1 MTEYGKIPTRKRDNE
16 QDFSYR
22 GMTEYGKIPARKV
35 YFASLLIFSILAIAY
50 FLPGDLLSGFLP
62 SGVVRFRIAYP
73 VAVLFLGGLLAGL
86 DLRFALAFLFSCTGD
101 AFGAGGSFI
110 GQMGFFALAHVML
123 IWGFIKGLRVV
134 STGSTTARGKVVST
148 GSTTAEERLLSLS
161 KHCERVGV
169 GSTSGDRATWFRQDQ
184 QPQGQSQPPRRERV
198 WIGGGL
204 AAVAAV
210 FILACAIVLPSI
222 EDSVLVWG
230 CGIYA
235 LLICTMASLAMLQH
249 SPLFALG
256 ALLFVISDLILS
268 WDRFVG
274 SVACEKYL
282 IMVPYYIGQA
292 LLWLGAVSKNTTFA
306 HGNSEP

>member
-1 MTEYGKIPTRKRDNE
+1 MAEYGKIPT
-16 QDFSYR
+16 
-22 GMTEYGKIPARKV
+22 RKV

-73 VAVLFLGGLLAGL
+73 VAVLFLGGFLAGL

-123 IWGFIKGLRVV
+123 IWGFVRGLRVV
-134 STGSTTARGKVVST
+134 STGSTTAR
-148 GSTTAEERLLSLS
+148 ERLLSLS
-161 KHCERVGV
+161 KHRERVGLDR
-169 GSTSGDRATWFRQDQ
+169 TSSERTAWFRQA
-184 QPQGQSQPPRRERV
+184 QPPRRERV

-210 FILACAIVLPSI
+210 FILACAVVLPSI

-268 WDRFVG
+268 WNRFVG
-274 SVACEKYL
+274 PVACEKYL
-282 IMVPYYIGQA
+282 IMVPYYLGQA
-292 LLWLGAVSKNTTFA
+292 LLWLGAVSKNTTSA
-306 HGNSEP
+306 HGNPEA

>member
-1 MTEYGKIPTRKRDNE
+1 M
-16 QDFSYR
+16 
-22 GMTEYGKIPARKV
+22 
-35 YFASLLIFSILAIAY
+35 
-50 FLPGDLLSGFLP
+50 
-62 SGVVRFRIAYP
+62 GV
-73 VAVLFLGGLLAGL
+73 
-86 DLRFALAFLFSCTGD
+86 
-101 AFGAGGSFI
+101 
-110 GQMGFFALAHVML
+110 
-123 IWGFIKGLRVV
+123 
-134 STGSTTARGKVVST
+134 
-148 GSTTAEERLLSLS
+148 
-161 KHCERVGV
+161 
-169 GSTSGDRATWFRQDQ
+169 
-184 QPQGQSQPPRRERV
+184 
-198 WIGGGL
+198 GL

-210 FILACAIVLPSI
+210 FILACAVVLPSI

-306 HGNSEP
+306 HGNPEA

>member
-1 MTEYGKIPTRKRDNE
+1 MAEYGKIPT
-16 QDFSYR
+16 
-22 GMTEYGKIPARKV
+22 RKV

-73 VAVLFLGGLLAGL
+73 VAVLFLGGFLAGL

-123 IWGFIKGLRVV
+123 IWGFVRGLRVV
-134 STGSTTARGKVVST
+134 STGSTTAG
-148 GSTTAEERLLSLS
+148 
-161 KHCERVGV
+161 
-169 GSTSGDRATWFRQDQ
+169 
-184 QPQGQSQPPRRERV
+184 ERV

-210 FILACAIVLPSI
+210 FILACAVVLPSI

-268 WDRFVG
+268 WNRFVG
-274 SVACEKYL
+274 PVACEKYL
-282 IMVPYYIGQA
+282 IMVPYYLGQA
-292 LLWLGAVSKNTTFA
+292 LLWLGAVSKNANSA
-306 HGNSEP
+306 HGNSEA